1 MTRSGSAI
9 RGVLL
14 ALAAAAA
21 GCTAA
26 PAPPPAAASPA
37 LAASTI
43 VDLSHAFDARTIV
56 WPTSAPFQ
64 LTSVADG
71 VTEAGYYYAANDFAS
86 SEHGGTHL
94 DAPVHFAEG
103 QQTADAI
110 PLERLVGEAFVLDV
124 TEAAARDAD
133 YEVTVDDVQ
142 RAENEHGAI
151 PDGAI
156 LLIRTGYSQRWPDA
170 ATYLGTAARG
180 DAAVAQLHFPG
191 LHPDTARWLLANRS
205 VDAVGIDTASID
217 RGQSTQYETHRAL
230 FARNVPAFENL
241 TGLERLPPRGATVV
255 ALPMKI
261 GGGSGAPLRAIAFV
275 P

>member
-1 MTRSGSAI
+1 
-9 RGVLL
+9 VLL

-170 ATYLGTAARG
+170 AAYLGTAARG